1 VPLCA
6 YGRTVGLAGPE
17 HVLQLAREWL
27 PPAYRPSEGPAERC
41 WAVRRRAD
49 DDWPVLVDGIEL
61 STHNDPTAATE
72 ALLSDLELW
81 IAERALGA
89 VFVHAGCV
97 VAGGRAVVV
106 PGYSMS
112 GKTSL
117 TAALVRAG
125 ADCYSDE
132 FAVLDRRGFVRPYPR
147 PLAMRAGVGPAT
159 QRVPAAELGRKVG
172 RGPAQVSLIAAL
184 RYDAATGWD
193 VTPVTR
199 IQAALCLLEH
209 TVPAQSRPRA
219 SLDALERATA
229 GALAVAGTRGDAD
242 HAAALLLDMLLS

>member
-81 IAERALGA
+81 IAERARRA
-89 VFVHAGCV
+89 VFIHAGCV
-97 VAGGRAVVV
+97 VAGGRAVLI

-125 ADCYSDE
+125 AAYYSDE
-132 FAVLDRRGFVRPYPR
+132 YAVLDHRGFVRPYPR
-147 PLAMRAGVGPAT
+147 SLSMRSGTGKTP
-159 QRVPAAELGRKVG
+159 QRVSVRELGGTVG
-172 RGPAQVSLIAAL
+172 RGPARVSLIASV
-184 RYDAATGWD
+184 RYDTASDWA
-193 VTPVTR
+193 VAPVTR
-199 IQAALCLLEH
+199 SRAALHLLDH
-209 TVPAQSRPRA
+209 TVPTRIRPRA
-219 SLDALERATA
+219 SLNAVERATS
-229 GALAVAGTRGDAD
+229 GALTVAGTRGDAD
-242 HAAALLLDMLLS
+242 RAAALLLDMLLS